1 MKRYQPQELLGIRL
15 IEEGVLTQAQLD
27 EALKHRDLK
36 KGEKGLI
43 GKILVRLGYCSEED
57 VARIMAERA
66 GVPFISLET
75 YPINAAAMVTI
86 SADAAR
92 RYSSLPI
99 DFTED
104 DKLMVAMQQP
114 LDILAKDDLRM
125 LTGLDIFAVVVTDS
139 ELEASIQNYSQ
150 TSVGVEQDLGEE
162 GPAEEV
168 DDDAFTADEGTERP
182 AVQLA
187 NVILTQAVNSK
198 ASDVHVEAYEKVM
211 RVRFRIDG
219 VLHDAMNPPKKLHGA
234 LVSRFKIMSGMNIAE
249 RRIPQDGRMS
259 VKIEGKTVDV
269 RVASLPASFGER
281 LTLRLLERTERT
293 ITLEELGVAPETL
306 EQLRKLIRLPYGFI
320 PVTGPT
326 GSGKSTTLYAS
337 LAAVDREAKN
347 VITVEDPVEYR
358 MEGINQIQI
367 NPKAGMTF
375 ASGLRSILRS
385 DPDIVMVGE
394 IRDRETA
401 RIAIEA
407 ALTGHMVFTTLHTND
422 AAGAISRLTEMG
434 VEPYLTASS
443 VVGILAQRLAR
454 KLCVQCKEEYTI
466 TREMAE
472 QILEFPLEPDEK
484 EIVLYRPKKDG
495 CMRCSNTGYSGR
507 LGIYEMLTVS
517 EGIQRLT
524 LERKSSSEI
533 KRLAIAEGMLT
544 LRQDGLMKVKQGVTS
559 IEEVLRVVV

>member
-1 MKRYQPQELLGIRL
+1 MAKPKIHDLLGKRL
-15 IEEGVLTQAQLD
+15 LQEGVVTQEQLD
-27 EALKHRDLK
+27 EALQHRELK
-36 KGEKGLI
+36 KGEKGLL
-43 GKILVRLGYCSEED
+43 GRILVRLGYCSEED
-57 VARIMAERA
+57 VARVVAERA

-75 YPINAAAMVTI
+75 YPVDAAAMVTI
-86 SADAAR
+86 SAEAAR
-92 RYSSLPI
+92 RYKALPI

-104 DKLMVAMQQP
+104 GRLLVAMQQP
-114 LDILAKDDLRM
+114 LDILALDDLRV
-125 LTGLDIFAVVVTDS
+125 LSGFDIQTVVVTDS
-139 ELEASIQNYSQ
+139 ELDVAIKNYSQ
-150 TSVGVEQDLGEE
+150 SSVGVEHSLEDGGVPEE
-162 GPAEEV
+162 
-168 DDDAFTADEGTERP
+168 DENAISSVEGGTDRP

-187 NVILTQAVNSK
+187 NMILTQAVNAK
-198 ASDVHVEAYEKVM
+198 ASDVHIEVYEKTL

-219 VLHDAMNPPKKLHGA
+219 VLHDVMTPPRHMHGA
-234 LVSRFKIMSGMNIAE
+234 LVSRIKIMASINIAE

-259 VKIEGKTVDV
+259 IKIEGKVIDV

-293 ITLEELGVAPETL
+293 ITLEELGVAPGIL
-306 EQLRKLIRLPYGFI
+306 AQYKKLINLPYGFI

-337 LAAVDREAKN
+337 LAAVDRKAKN

-358 MEGINQIQI
+358 MEGINQVQI
-367 NPKAGMTF
+367 NPKAGLTF

-394 IRDRETA
+394 IRDKETA

-422 AAGAISRLTEMG
+422 AAGAVSRLTEMG

-454 KLCVQCKEEYTI
+454 KLCPSCKERYYI

-472 QILEFPLEPDEK
+472 AIPEFPLEPGEDR
-484 EIVLYRPKKDG
+484 IALYRHRPDG

-507 LGIYEMLTVS
+507 LGIYEMLIVS

-524 LERKSSSEI
+524 LERRSASDI
-533 KRLAIAEGMLT
+533 KKLAVSEGMIT

>member
-1 MKRYQPQELLGIRL
+1 MKQYKMQDLLGKRL
-15 IEEGVLTQAQLD
+15 VEERVITPEQLD
-27 EALKHRDLK
+27 EALQHRDLK
-36 KGEKGLI
+36 KGEKGLL
-43 GKILVRLGYCSEED
+43 GKILVKLGYCSEED
-57 VARIMAERA
+57 VARVVAERA
-66 GVPFISLET
+66 GVPFLSLES
-75 YPINAAAMVTI
+75 YPVDPAAMVSVT
-86 SADAAR
+86 AEAAR
-92 RYSSLPI
+92 RYHALPI
-99 DFTED
+99 DVSED
-104 DKLMVAMQQP
+104 QKLVVAMQQP
-114 LDILAKDDLRM
+114 LDILALDDLRV
-125 LTGLDIFAVVVTDS
+125 LTGYDIQPVVVTDS
-139 ELEASIQNYSQ
+139 ELEAAIQNYSQ

-162 GPAEEV
+162 GSVEEV
-168 DDDAFTADEGTERP
+168 EDDAYTADEGTERP

-198 ASDVHVEAYEKVM
+198 ASDVHIEAYEKTM

-219 VLHDAMNPPKKLHGA
+219 VLHDVMSPPKKLHGA
-234 LVSRFKIMSGMNIAE
+234 LVSRYKIMSGMNIAE
-249 RRIPQDGRMS
+249 RRIPQDGRLS

-281 LTLRLLERTERT
+281 LTLRLLERSGQT
-293 ITLEELGVAPETL
+293 ITLEDLGVAEETL
-306 EQLRKLIRLPYGFI
+306 EQYRKLISLPYGFI

-337 LAAVDREAKN
+337 LAAVDREEKN

-367 NPKAGMTF
+367 NPKAGLTF

-394 IRDRETA
+394 IRDKETA

-454 KLCVQCKEEYTI
+454 KLCSQCKEEYTI

-472 QILEFPLEPDEK
+472 KIPEFPLAPGEE
-484 EIVLYRPKKDG
+484 EIVLYRAKKDG

-507 LGIYEMLTVS
+507 MGIYEMLTVS
-517 EGIQRLT
+517 EGIQRLA
-524 LERKSSSEI
+524 LERKSASEI
-533 KRLAIAEGMLT
+533 KKLAIAEGMVT
-544 LRQDGLMKVKQGVTS
+544 LRQDGLKKVKQGVTS
-559 IEEVLRVVV
+559 IEEVLRVIV